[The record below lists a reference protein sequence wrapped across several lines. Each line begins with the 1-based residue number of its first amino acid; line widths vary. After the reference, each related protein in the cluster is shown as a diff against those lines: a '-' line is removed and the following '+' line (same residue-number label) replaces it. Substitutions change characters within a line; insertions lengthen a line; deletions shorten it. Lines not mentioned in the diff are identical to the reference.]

1 MAKPSFINILL
12 YLFVKYIAFYVFLMF
27 KNGNYQLLKVDTL
40 KNGED
45 WFYYL
50 WLILFLPIVSI
61 LVFSAPLY
69 FSFKVSNERYFML
82 IIGAVLVAEY
92 FAYTYLASQASLMNG
107 VYNGITGILFL
118 FLFFFQSIK
127 LIFK

>member
-1 MAKPSFINILL
+1 M
-12 YLFVKYIAFYVFLMF
+12 
-27 KNGNYQLLKVDTL
+27 